1 MKVRAPIVP
10 NITRTMTQI
19 TMKTAISLNIKM
31 IVLIIGPKV
40 LVVIRP
46 IIMRMKANMD
56 KMPPIV

>member
-46 IIMRMKANMD
+46 KTMTRSLR
-56 KMPPIV
+56 VT

>member
-1 MKVRAPIVP
+1 MKVKAPIVP

-46 IIMRMKANMD
+46 KTMRMKANMD
-56 KMPPIV
+56 KIPPIV